1 MIDYHIDPI
10 VWFAERQ
17 VSYPPPHF
25 VTSITALTIESKQWV
40 LDHLRGRFSITI
52 DYDSF
57 LSIDSLG
64 RISFEDPSEATIFEL
79 KWS

>member
-1 MIDYHIDPI
+1 VTEYTIDPV

-25 VTSITALTIESKQWV
+25 VTATTTLTPESKQWV
-40 LDHLRGRFSITI
+40 LDHLRGRFSITV
-52 DYDSF
+52 DYDTF
-57 LSIDSLG
+57 LSLESMG
-64 RISFEDPSEATIFEL
+64 RISFEDPREATIFEL

>member
-1 MIDYHIDPI
+1 MTEYIIDPV

-25 VTSITALTIESKQWV
+25 VTATTTLTPESKQWV
-40 LDHLRGRFSITI
+40 LDHLRGRFSITV
-52 DYDSF
+52 DYDTF
-57 LSIDSLG
+57 LSLESMG

>member
-1 MIDYHIDPI
+1 MTEYIIDPV

-25 VTSITALTIESKQWV
+25 VTATTTLTPESKQWV
-40 LDHLRGRFSITI
+40 LDHLRGRFSITV
-52 DYDSF
+52 DYDTF
-57 LSIDSLG
+57 LSLESMG
-64 RISFEDPSEATIFEL
+64 RISFEDPREATIFEL

>member
-1 MIDYHIDPI
+1 MTEYTIDPV

-25 VTSITALTIESKQWV
+25 VTATTTLTSESKQWV

-52 DYDSF
+52 DYDTF
-57 LSIDSLG
+57 LNVESLG
-64 RISFEDPSEATIFEL
+64 RISFEDPSETTIFEL

>member
-1 MIDYHIDPI
+1 MTEYIIDPV

-25 VTSITALTIESKQWV
+25 VTATTTLTPESKQWV

-52 DYDSF
+52 DYDTF
-57 LSIDSLG
+57 LSLESMG
-64 RISFEDPSEATIFEL
+64 RISFEDPREATIFEL